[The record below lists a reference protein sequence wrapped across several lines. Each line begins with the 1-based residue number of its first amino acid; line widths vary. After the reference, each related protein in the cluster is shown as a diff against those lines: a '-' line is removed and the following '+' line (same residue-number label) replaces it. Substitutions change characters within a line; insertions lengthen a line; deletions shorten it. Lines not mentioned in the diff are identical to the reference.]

1 MNISKYSK
9 NITTIGNSSKG
20 IKYKLI
26 LPQIES
32 ISPQKTILSGGT
44 KIKITGNN
52 LHCGSF
58 KEIYFGDKKCNLIER
73 SNEKYVFLLF

>member
-1 MNISKYSK
+1 MCCK
-9 NITTIGNSSKG
+9 NITTVDNSNL

-32 ISPQKTILSGGT
+32 IHPQKTISSGGT
-44 KIKITGNN
+44 KLKISGNN

-58 KEIYFGDKKCNLIER
+58 KHVYFGDKKCNLIER
-73 SNEKYVFLLF
+73 SNKK

>member
-9 NITTIGNSSKG
+9 NITTIGNSKKG

-32 ISPQKTILSGGT
+32 ISPQKTILSCGT
-44 KIKITGNN
+44 KIK
-52 LHCGSF
+52 
-58 KEIYFGDKKCNLIER
+58 
-73 SNEKYVFLLF
+73 